1 MDKVLV
7 IIVTYNAHDW
17 IHQCL
22 NSVDMERYD
31 AFVVDNASTDD
42 TLSILHAEYPKAIVR
57 AMDKNL
63 GFGQANNIGLRY
75 ALDNGYDY
83 VLLLN
88 QDAWL
93 LPDTIEKL
101 IASQKRNPE
110 YWVLSPLQMNSEQ
123 GGLERHFEHFCA
135 QDGVN
140 IYSKILEPITFV
152 NAALWLL
159 SRKCVEFVGG
169 FDPLFP
175 HYGEDND
182 YVRRVHYWG
191 GKVGVDTATI
201 AYHEHPIVEQE
212 MTIEQEIYRQ
222 RLVFMGIWKDVNIS
236 AFWGWISVVKLCIRK
251 MLRCLLLC
259 RFNNMLMY
267 AKAWTETSKQRQ
279 NIALHRKCSVIQAAF
294 LGKN

>member
-7 IIVTYNAHDW
+7 IMVTYNAHDW

-31 AFVVDNASTDD
+31 AFVVDNASTDN

-83 VLLLN
+83 VFLLN

-101 IASQKRNPE
+101 IAAQKQHPE
-110 YWVLSPLQMNSEQ
+110 YWVLSPLQMNTAQ
-123 GGLERHFEHFCA
+123 GGVERHFERFCK
-135 QDGVN
+135 QSN
-140 IYSKILEPITFV
+140 IDFHSNKIEDVEFV
-152 NAALWLL
+152 NAAIWFM
-159 SRKCVEFVGG
+159 SRQCVEVVGG
-169 FDPLFP
+169 FDSIFP

-182 YVRRVHYWG
+182 YIRRVQYWG
-191 GKVGVDTATI
+191 GKIGVDTATV
-201 AYHEHPIVEQE
+201 AYHEHPIVKNN
-212 MTIEQEIYRQ
+212 MTLEQEIYRQ
-222 RLVFMGIWKDVNIS
+222 RLVYMGIWKDINYS
-236 AFWGWISVVKLCIRK
+236 AVRGVIACWSVLCCKLLK
-251 MLRCLLLC
+251 SLLHADMRDLKLYWC
-259 RFNNMLMY
+259 
-267 AKAWTETSKQRQ
+267 AWVEAYKSK
-279 NIALHRKCSVIQAAF
+279 NEIILHRQLSKKKGAF
-294 LGKN
+294 L

>member
-22 NSVDMERYD
+22 NSMDMERYD

-63 GFGQANNIGLRY
+63 GFGQANNVGLRY

-83 VLLLN
+83 VFLLN

-101 IASQKRNPE
+101 IAAQKQHPE
-110 YWVLSPLQMNSEQ
+110 YWVLSPLQMNTAQ
-123 GGLERHFEHFCA
+123 GGVERHFERFCK
-135 QDGVN
+135 QSNVDV
-140 IYSKILEPITFV
+140 YSKKIEDVTFI
-152 NAALWLL
+152 NAAIWFM
-159 SRKCVEFVGG
+159 SKQCVEIVGG
-169 FDPLFP
+169 FDSIFP

-182 YVRRVHYWG
+182 YIRRMQYWG
-191 GKVGVDTATI
+191 GKIGVDTATV
-201 AYHEHPIVEQE
+201 AYHEHPVVKND
-212 MTIEQEIYRQ
+212 MTLEQEIYRQ
-222 RLVFMGIWKDVNIS
+222 RLVYMGIWKDINH
-236 AFWGWISVVKLCIRK
+236 SVVVGISSCVCI
-251 MLRCLLLC
+251 LC
-259 RFNNMLMY
+259 RKLLKSLLHADINGLKLY
-267 AKAWTETSKQRQ
+267 WCAWMEAYSLKKE
-279 NIALHRKCSVIQAAF
+279 IILHRQLSKRKGAF
-294 LGKN
+294 L

>member
-42 TLSILHAEYPKAIVR
+42 TRHILKTEYPKAIVR

-101 IASQKRNPE
+101 IAAQKQHLE
-110 YWVLSPLQMNSEQ
+110 YWILSPLQMNTAQ
-123 GGLERHFEHFCA
+123 GGIERHFEHFCK
-135 QDGVN
+135 QSNVDV
-140 IYSKILEPITFV
+140 YSKKIKDVTFI
-152 NAALWLL
+152 NAAIWFM
-159 SRKCVEFVGG
+159 SKQCVEIVGG
-169 FDPLFP
+169 FDSIFP

-182 YVRRVHYWG
+182 YIRRVQYWG
-191 GKVGVDTATI
+191 GQIGVDTATI
-201 AYHEHPIVEQE
+201 AYHEHPIAKKE
-212 MTIEQEIYRQ
+212 MTLEQEIYRQ
-222 RLVFMGIWKDVNIS
+222 RLVYMGIWKDINYS
-236 AFWGWISVVKLCIRK
+236 AVRGVIACWSVLCRKLLK
-251 MLRCLLLC
+251 LLLHADMRDLKLYWC
-259 RFNNMLMY
+259 
-267 AKAWTETSKQRQ
+267 AWVEAYKSK
-279 NIALHRKCSVIQAAF
+279 NEIILHRQLSKKKGAF
-294 LGKN
+294 L

>member
-75 ALDNGYDY
+75 ALDNEYDY

-101 IASQKRNPE
+101 IVAQKQHPE
-110 YWVLSPLQMNSEQ
+110 YWVLSPLQMNTAQ
-123 GGLERHFEHFCA
+123 GGVEKQF
-135 QDGVN
+135 GVYCKKNHVQLN
-140 IYSKILEPITFV
+140 IDNPQSVDFV
-152 NAALWLL
+152 NAAVWLMPIECI
-159 SRKCVEFVGG
+159 KIVGG
-169 FDPLFP
+169 FDPIFP
-175 HYGEDND
+175 HYGEDVD
-182 YVRRVHYWG
+182 YVNRVKYRKKH
-191 GKVGVDTATI
+191 VGILTNVE
-201 AYHEHPIVEQE
+201 AYHERVLNDKGLTNKKFVEKQ
-212 MTIEQEIYRQ
+212 IIAGKVY
-222 RLVFMGIWKDVNIS
+222 LKNVNHT
-236 AFWGWISVVKLCIRK
+236 
-251 MLRCLLLC
+251 
-259 RFNNMLMY
+259 Y
-267 AKAWTETSKQRQ
+267 T
-279 NIALHRKCSVIQAAF
+279 IALLIYMNFLVRKIIKCILIERTMDVDIYKMVVRELFTIKNVIYQHRKQSVKKQSY
-294 LGKN
+294 L

>member
-42 TLSILHAEYPKAIVR
+42 TLSILYAEYPKAIVR

-63 GFGQANNIGLRY
+63 GFGLANNIGLRY

-83 VLLLN
+83 VFLLN

-110 YWVLSPLQMNSEQ
+110 YWVLSPLQMNTEQ
-123 GGLERHFEHFCA
+123 GGVERTFNTYVNRFKVDLNSTIICDVGFC
-135 QDGVN
+135 
-140 IYSKILEPITFV
+140 
-152 NAALWLL
+152 NAALWLV
-159 SRKCVEFVGG
+159 SIECIKTIGG
-169 FDPLFP
+169 FDPIFP
-175 HYGEDND
+175 HYGEDTD
-182 YVRRVHYWG
+182 FLQRVSYHK
-191 GKVGVDTATI
+191 GKIGVLPNVK
-201 AYHEHPIVEQE
+201 AYHEHKPPADFNEE
-212 MTIEQEIYRQ
+212 KMIYRTK
-222 RLVFMGIWKDVNIS
+222 LVFMGVMKNINHPLMLCIIQL
-236 AFWGWISVVKLCIRK
+236 FFYVVKRMIKSMCILHFNMVKIDFLAFFEALKNHQEIKKRRK
-251 MLRCLLLC
+251 LTKLNPIYL
-259 RFNNMLMY
+259 
-267 AKAWTETSKQRQ
+267 
-279 NIALHRKCSVIQAAF
+279 
-294 LGKN
+294 

>member
-7 IIVTYNAHDW
+7 IIVTYNAHYW

-22 NSVDMERYD
+22 DSVDMERYD

-83 VLLLN
+83 VFLLN

-101 IASQKRNPE
+101 IAAQKQHPE
-110 YWVLSPLQMNSEQ
+110 YLVLSPLQMNTEQ
-123 GGLERHFEHFCA
+123 GGVEKQFNVYVHRFKVDVSA
-135 QDGVN
+135 QDIQDV
-140 IYSKILEPITFV
+140 EFC

-159 SRKCVEFVGG
+159 AIQGIKIVGG
-169 FDPLFP
+169 FDPIFP
-175 HYGEDND
+175 HYGEDTD
-182 YVRRVHYWG
+182 FLQRVMFHK
-191 GKVGVDTATI
+191 GKIGILPTVK
-201 AYHEHPIVEQE
+201 AYHERGKQSIPSKEK
-212 MTIEQEIYRQ
+212 TIYITQ
-222 RLVFMGIWKDVNIS
+222 LVYMGILKNINKPLFICHCQLFGYVIYHLCKNMCKLRIS
-236 AFWGWISVVKLCIRK
+236 AIQIYLSALFRVYSKYGEIKRRRELTKLTP
-251 MLRCLLLC
+251 
-259 RFNNMLMY
+259 MY
-267 AKAWTETSKQRQ
+267 
-279 NIALHRKCSVIQAAF
+279 L
-294 LGKN
+294 

>member
-42 TLSILHAEYPKAIVR
+42 TLSILHTEYPKAIVR
-57 AMDKNL
+57 EMDKNL

-83 VLLLN
+83 VFLLN

-101 IASQKRNPE
+101 IVAQKQHPE
-110 YWVLSPLQMNSEQ
+110 YWVLSPLQMNTAQ
-123 GGLERHFEHFCA
+123 GGVERHFERFCK
-135 QDGVN
+135 QSN
-140 IYSKILEPITFV
+140 IDFHSNKIEDVEFV
-152 NAALWLL
+152 NAAIWFM
-159 SRKCVEFVGG
+159 SRQCVEVVGG
-169 FDPLFP
+169 FDSIFP

-182 YVRRVHYWG
+182 YIRRVQYWG
-191 GKVGVDTATI
+191 GKIGVDTATV
-201 AYHEHPIVEQE
+201 AYHEHPIVKNN
-212 MTIEQEIYRQ
+212 MTLEQEIYRQ
-222 RLVFMGIWKDVNIS
+222 RLVYMGIWKDINYS
-236 AFWGWISVVKLCIRK
+236 AVRGVIACWSV
-251 MLRCLLLC
+251 LC
-259 RFNNMLMY
+259 RKLMKSLLHVDIKGLKLY
-267 AKAWTETSKQRQ
+267 WHAWVEAYSLKKE
-279 NIALHRKCSVIQAAF
+279 IILHRQLSKKKGAF
-294 LGKN
+294 L

>member
-83 VLLLN
+83 VFLLN

-101 IASQKRNPE
+101 IAAQKQHPE
-110 YWVLSPLQMNSEQ
+110 YWVLSPLQMNTEQ
-123 GGLERHFEHFCA
+123 GGVEKQF
-135 QDGVN
+135 GVYCKKNHVQLN
-140 IYSKILEPITFV
+140 IDNPQCVDFV
-152 NAALWLL
+152 NAAVWLMPIECI
-159 SRKCVEFVGG
+159 KIVGG
-169 FDPLFP
+169 FDPIFP
-175 HYGEDND
+175 HYGEDVD
-182 YVRRVHYWG
+182 YVNRIKYW
-191 GKVGVDTATI
+191 KKHVGILANVE
-201 AYHEHPIVEQE
+201 AYHERIISDNSFVDERFVEKQ
-212 MTIEQEIYRQ
+212 IIAGKVHLKNVNHSYIIALLIY
-222 RLVFMGIWKDVNIS
+222 IS
-236 AFWGWISVVKLCIRK
+236 ILIRK
-251 MLRCLLLC
+251 IIKCMLFGRINDVYNYKTVVHELVIM
-259 RFNNMLMY
+259 RKEINY
-267 AKAWTETSKQRQ
+267 HREQSIKKQSY
-279 NIALHRKCSVIQAAF
+279 L
-294 LGKN
+294 

>member
-42 TLSILHAEYPKAIVR
+42 TLQILQEEYPKVIVR

-101 IASQKRNPE
+101 IAAQKQHPK
-110 YWVLSPLQMNSEQ
+110 YWVLSPLQMNTAQ
-123 GGLERHFEHFCA
+123 GGIERHFEHFCK
-135 QDGVN
+135 QSHVDV
-140 IYSKILEPITFV
+140 YSKKIEDVTFI
-152 NAALWLL
+152 NAAIWFM
-159 SRKCVEFVGG
+159 SKQCVEIVGG
-169 FDPLFP
+169 FDPIFP

-182 YVRRVHYWG
+182 YIRRVQYWG
-191 GKVGVDTATI
+191 GQIGVDTATI
-201 AYHEHPIVEQE
+201 AYHEHPIAKKE
-212 MTIEQEIYRQ
+212 MTLEQEIYRQ
-222 RLVFMGIWKDVNIS
+222 CLVYMGIGKDINCS
-236 AFWGWISVVKLCIRK
+236 AVRGCIACGSV
-251 MLRCLLLC
+251 LC
-259 RFNNMLMY
+259 RKLMKSLLHVDIKGLKLY
-267 AKAWTETSKQRQ
+267 WRAWVKAYSLKKE
-279 NIALHRKCSVIQAAF
+279 IILHRQLSKKKGAF
-294 LGKN
+294 L

>member
-17 IHQCL
+17 LHQCM

-75 ALDNGYDY
+75 ALDNEYDY

-101 IASQKRNPE
+101 IVAQKQHPE
-110 YWVLSPLQMNSEQ
+110 YWVLSPLQMNTAQ
-123 GGLERHFEHFCA
+123 GGVERHFERFCK
-135 QDGVN
+135 QSN
-140 IYSKILEPITFV
+140 IDFHSNKIEDVEFV
-152 NAALWLL
+152 NAAIWFM
-159 SRKCVEFVGG
+159 SRQCVEVVGG
-169 FDPLFP
+169 FDSIFP

-182 YVRRVHYWG
+182 YIRRVQYWG
-191 GKVGVDTATI
+191 GKIGVDTATV
-201 AYHEHPIVEQE
+201 AYHEHPIVKNN
-212 MTIEQEIYRQ
+212 MTLEQEIYRQ
-222 RLVFMGIWKDVNIS
+222 RLVYMEIWKDINYS
-236 AFWGWISVVKLCIRK
+236 AVRGVIACWSV
-251 MLRCLLLC
+251 LC
-259 RFNNMLMY
+259 RKLMKSLLHVDIKGLKLY
-267 AKAWTETSKQRQ
+267 WHAWVEAYSLKKE
-279 NIALHRKCSVIQAAF
+279 IILHRQLSKKKGAF
-294 LGKN
+294 L

>member
-7 IIVTYNAHDW
+7 ITVTYNAHDC

-22 NSVDMERYD
+22 NSVYMERYD

-42 TLSILHAEYPKAIVR
+42 TRHILKTEYPKAIVR

-101 IASQKRNPE
+101 IAAQKQHLE
-110 YWVLSPLQMNSEQ
+110 YWVLSPLQMNTEQ
-123 GGLERHFEHFCA
+123 GGVERHFARFCE
-135 QDGVN
+135 QSKIDL
-140 IYSKILEPITFV
+140 YSKKIENVGFV
-152 NAALWLL
+152 NAAVWFV
-159 SRKCVEFVGG
+159 SRQCVEVVGG
-169 FDPLFP
+169 FDPIFP

-182 YVRRVHYWG
+182 YIRRVQYWG
-191 GKVGVDTATI
+191 GQIGVDTATI
-201 AYHEHPIVEQE
+201 AYHEHPIAKKE
-212 MTIEQEIYRQ
+212 MTLEQEIYRQ
-222 RLVFMGIWKDVNIS
+222 RLVYMGIGKDINCS
-236 AFWGWISVVKLCIRK
+236 AVRGCIACGSV
-251 MLRCLLLC
+251 LC
-259 RFNNMLMY
+259 RKLMKSLLHVDIKGLKLY
-267 AKAWTETSKQRQ
+267 WHAWVEAYKSK
-279 NIALHRKCSVIQAAF
+279 NEIILHRQLSKKKGAF
-294 LGKN
+294 L